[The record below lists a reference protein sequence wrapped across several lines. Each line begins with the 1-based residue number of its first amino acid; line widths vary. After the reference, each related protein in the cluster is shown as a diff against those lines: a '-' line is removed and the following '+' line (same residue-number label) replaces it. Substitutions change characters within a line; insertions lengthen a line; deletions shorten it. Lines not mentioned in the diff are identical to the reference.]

1 MSAGSGSAR
10 VTIKDVARAAGVS
23 VATVSRVLNDSGPVA
38 DETRVRIHRVAE
50 ELRFIPNGAAR
61 SLSTRRTGTLGVVLP
76 DLYGEFF
83 SEVIRGLDQ
92 AAQGRGFHLLL
103 SSSHN
108 DRDDI
113 EAALRAM
120 RGRVDG
126 LVVMSPH
133 IDAGV
138 LTANLHDSVP
148 AVLLNSPVGSGDF
161 DTLRVDNFGGA
172 REMTAHLAGHGHRR
186 IAIVRG
192 PEHNHDAAE
201 RLRGYRAALADAGI
215 EGSGG
220 LEVAGDFTEETG
232 FRAAETLLAAE
243 PRPTAVFAAN
253 DSMAIGLI
261 SALRQAGIS
270 VPADMAVAGF
280 DDIPISRYLTP
291 PLSSVRV
298 SINELGARAME
309 QLVRAVEGE
318 NRHARID
325 ETLPTALVI
334 RDSCGAHDERTG
346 DEGRSKEIPP

>member
-1 MSAGSGSAR
+1 
-10 VTIKDVARAAGVS
+10 VTIKDVAKAAGVS

-38 DETRVRIHRVAE
+38 DETRLRIHRIAQ

-92 AAQGRGFHLLL
+92 AAQRRSFHLLL

-108 DRDDI
+108 DRQDI

-133 IDAGV
+133 IDVEV
-138 LTANLHDSVP
+138 LAANLHDSVP
-148 AVLLNSPVGSGDF
+148 AVLVNSPVETGDF

-172 REMTAHLAGHGHRR
+172 RAMVAHLAGHGHTR
-186 IAIVRG
+186 IAMIRG
-192 PEHNHDAAE
+192 PRPNHDADE

-215 EGSGG
+215 APDPA
-220 LEVAGDFTEETG
+220 LEVDGGFTEETG
-232 FRAAETLLAAE
+232 YHAAAGLLKLRE
-243 PRPTAVFAAN
+243 RPTAVFAAN
-253 DSMAIGLI
+253 DSMALGAI
-261 SALRQAGIS
+261 SAFVEAGVA
-270 VPADMAVAGF
+270 VPGDVAVAGF

-309 QLVRAVEGE
+309 QLVRAVEHE
-318 NRHARID
+318 NRHERIHAR
-325 ETLPTALVI
+325 LPTELVI
-334 RDSCGAHDERTG
+334 RDSCGGHGGRLGRGATEG
-346 DEGRSKEIPP
+346 DPP